1 MERRKRTWE
10 KTYKYVLWELGFLSQ
25 ITTVNPATEKDI
37 ATYDVMGKDSVFD
50 LVRKAQIAFP
60 KWKRDYE
67 ERRVHIYNLV
77 EYLKKNKKELAG
89 VATAEMGKVLKESIG
104 EVEKCAWA
112 LEFYA
117 DHGDVFLSDEVLN
130 TDARKSFLTFEPLGA
145 IGSIMPWNFPYWQ
158 ALRFAAPCLMAG
170 NVIVMKPSRVTLQ
183 SGLEIEK
190 AFTESG
196 IPEGIF
202 QTVVGSVDS
211 ANHLIDSDVNAVTF
225 TGSTNAGAKVGQRAA
240 RNLKKCVLE
249 LGGSDPFIVLDDA
262 KVEKAAEG
270 AVKGRFINCGQSCV
284 ASKRFFVSK
293 NVAEEFIEAF
303 IKKASQLR
311 VGNPALLETDIG
323 PLSSKDSLDTISGI
337 VEDAKEKGAEIL
349 LGGSQMDR
357 DGFFYKPT
365 ILSNIEPN
373 MRIVKEET
381 FGPVAPIT
389 IVEDENEA
397 IRFANDIEFGL
408 GASIWTKNLQKAE
421 KISRRIESGIV
432 SVNNVVVS
440 DPRIP
445 FGGIKH
451 SGFGRELSRYG
462 MLEFV
467 NIKSVRFYDDLVH
480 HHYVE

>member
-1 MERRKRTWE
+1 MDKEQVFQLVGKARR
-10 KTYKYVLWELGFLSQ
+10 
-25 ITTVNPATEKDI
+25 
-37 ATYDVMGKDSVFD
+37 
-50 LVRKAQIAFP
+50 AFP
-60 KWKRDYE
+60 EWKKDYE
-67 ERRVHIYNLV
+67 KRRSYIYVLV
-77 EYLKKNKKELAG
+77 EYLKKNKMELAK
-89 VATAEMGKVLKESIG
+89 VATSEMGKTIKESIG

-117 DHGDVFLSDEVLN
+117 DHGDSFLADEVLN
-130 TDARKSFLTFEPLGA
+130 TDARKSFLTFEPLGV

-170 NVIVMKPSRVTLQ
+170 NVIVMKPSRVTMQ
-183 SGLEIEK
+183 TGIEIEK

-196 IPEGIF
+196 IPDGIF
-202 QTVVGSVDS
+202 QTVVGSVES

-225 TGSTNAGAKVGQRAA
+225 TGSTDAGAKVGQRAA
-240 RNLKKCVLE
+240 MNLKKCVLE

-262 KVEKAAEG
+262 IIEKAAEG

-293 NVAEEFIEAF
+293 NIAKDFIELF
-303 IKKASQLR
+303 IKKASQLK
-311 VGNPALLETDIG
+311 VGDPTLIETDIG
-323 PLSSKDSLDTISGI
+323 PLSSKGGLETISGI

-349 LGGSQMDR
+349 LGGSKI
-357 DGFFYKPT
+357 DGKGYFYQPT
-365 ILSNIEPN
+365 ILTNVKPN
-373 MRIVKEET
+373 MRIAKEET

-389 IVEDENEA
+389 IVENESEA
-397 IRFANDIEFGL
+397 VRLANDTEFGL
-408 GASIWTKNLQKAE
+408 GASIWTKDLAKAE

-432 SVNNVVVS
+432 SVNNVVIS

-467 NIKSVRFYDDLVH
+467 NIKSVRFYDSLSH

>member
-1 MERRKRTWE
+1 MDKEQVFQLVGKARR
-10 KTYKYVLWELGFLSQ
+10 
-25 ITTVNPATEKDI
+25 
-37 ATYDVMGKDSVFD
+37 
-50 LVRKAQIAFP
+50 AFP
-60 KWKRDYE
+60 EWKKDYE
-67 ERRVHIYNLV
+67 KRRSYIYELV
-77 EYLKKNKKELAG
+77 EYLKKNKMELAK
-89 VATAEMGKVLKESIG
+89 VATSEMGKTIKESSG

-117 DHGDVFLSDEVLN
+117 DHGDSFLADEVLN
-130 TDARKSFLTFEPLGA
+130 TDARKSFLTFEPLGV

-170 NVIVMKPSRVTLQ
+170 NVIVMKPSRVTMQ
-183 SGLEIEK
+183 TGIEIEK

-196 IPEGIF
+196 IPDGIF
-202 QTVVGSVDS
+202 QTVVGSVES

-225 TGSTNAGAKVGQRAA
+225 TGSTDAGAKVGQRAA
-240 RNLKKCVLE
+240 MNLKKCVLE

-262 KVEKAAEG
+262 IIEKAAEG

-293 NVAEEFIEAF
+293 NIAKDFIELF
-303 IKKASQLR
+303 IKKASQLK
-311 VGNPALLETDIG
+311 VGNPTLIETDIG
-323 PLSSKDSLDTISGI
+323 PLSSKGSLETISGI

-349 LGGSQMDR
+349 LGGSEI
-357 DGFFYKPT
+357 DGKGYFYQPT
-365 ILSNIEPN
+365 ILTNVKPN
-373 MRIVKEET
+373 MRIAKEET

-389 IVEDENEA
+389 IVENESEA
-397 IRFANDIEFGL
+397 VRLANDTEFGL
-408 GASIWTKNLQKAE
+408 GASIWTKDLAKAE
-421 KISRRIESGIV
+421 KISRQIESGIV
-432 SVNNVVVS
+432 SVNNVVIS

-467 NIKSVRFYDDLVH
+467 NIKSVRFYDNLSH

>member
-1 MERRKRTWE
+1 
-10 KTYKYVLWELGFLSQ
+10 
-25 ITTVNPATEKDI
+25 
-37 ATYDVMGKDSVFD
+37 MGK
-50 LVRKAQIAFP
+50 
-60 KWKRDYE
+60 
-67 ERRVHIYNLV
+67 
-77 EYLKKNKKELAG
+77 
-89 VATAEMGKVLKESIG
+89 TLKESIG
-104 EVEKCAWA
+104 EVEKCAWV

-117 DHGDVFLSDEVLN
+117 DHGDSFLSDEVLN
-130 TDARKSFLTFEPLGA
+130 TDARKSFLTFEPLGV

-196 IPEGIF
+196 IPDGIF

-225 TGSTNAGAKVGQRAA
+225 TGSTNAGAKVGERAA
-240 RNLKKCVLE
+240 MNLKKCVLE

-262 KVEKAAEG
+262 IIEKAAEG

-284 ASKRFFVSK
+284 ASKRFFVGK
-293 NVAEEFIEAF
+293 NIAKEFIELF
-303 IKKASQLR
+303 IKKTSELK
-311 VGNPALLETDIG
+311 VGDPTSIETDIG
-323 PLSSKDSLDTISGI
+323 PLSSIDGLETISGI

-349 LGGSQMDR
+349 LGGSKVEG

-365 ILSNIEPN
+365 ILTNVKPN
-373 MRIVKEET
+373 MRIANEET

-389 IVEDENEA
+389 IVENESEA
-397 IRFANDIEFGL
+397 IKLANDVEFGL
-408 GASIWTKNLQKAE
+408 GASIWTKDLSKAD
-421 KISRRIESGIV
+421 KMSRRIESGIV

-467 NIKSVRFYDDLVH
+467 NIKSVRFYDNLVH